1 VNKNLCKRGSTC
13 RLCESGDVEL
23 VLSLTSTPPANAFV
37 TIEKLNI
44 KQNVFPLEV
53 FICMNC
59 SHIQLLDVI
68 DPSYLFE
75 NYVYVSGTSSV
86 FIRHFEDYAATIS
99 DRISVNSSGKLVVDI
114 GSNDGTLLAKFKN
127 RGFRVLGIDPARGI
141 AGEASARGIE
151 TKVAFFT
158 SLLAQDIRE
167 SMGPAQIVCANNV
180 FAHADDLIDITKGV
194 RTLLA
199 PDGLFVFE
207 VSYLVDVLQKTLFDT
222 IYHEH
227 LAYHSVSPLK
237 RFFLS
242 QGLEFVGVQRV
253 DAHGGSLRGIVQLFG
268 GPHKVEPSIDAAVI
282 LEESLNLD
290 KIETFQRFAKDID
303 ECKAKLLSYVMEAK
317 SLGKSIAGFGAP
329 AKATTLMYHFG
340 LGPEEIDF
348 IVDDSPLKQGMYTP
362 GIHIPVLQS
371 KALYRKKPDIVLIL
385 AWNFAESIMKKHKEF
400 LNQGGEFLVPL
411 PYFQRFN

>member
-1 VNKNLCKRGSTC
+1 MNKNLCKRGSTC

-37 TIEKLNI
+37 AIEKLNI

-86 FIRHFEDYAATIS
+86 FIRHFEYYAATIS
-99 DRISVNSSGKLVVDI
+99 DRISANSSGKLVVDI

>member
-1 VNKNLCKRGSTC
+1 MNKNLCKRGSTC

-99 DRISVNSSGKLVVDI
+99 DRISANSSGKLVVDI

-303 ECKAKLLSYVMEAK
+303 ECKVKLLSYVMEAK

>member
-1 VNKNLCKRGSTC
+1 MTNKPKL
-13 RLCESGDVEL
+13 LILEDHEL
-23 VLSLTSTPPANAFV
+23 
-37 TIEKLNI
+37 E
-44 KQNVFPLEV
+44 
-53 FICMNC
+53 
-59 SHIQLLDVI
+59 
-68 DPSYLFE
+68 Y
-75 NYVYVSGTSSV
+75 
-86 FIRHFEDYAATIS
+86 
-99 DRISVNSSGKLVVDI
+99 
-114 GSNDGTLLAKFKN
+114 
-127 RGFRVLGIDPARGI
+127 
-141 AGEASARGIE
+141 
-151 TKVAFFT
+151 
-158 SLLAQDIRE
+158 
-167 SMGPAQIVCANNV
+167 
-180 FAHADDLIDITKGV
+180 DLIDITKGV